1 MLKPSSESHNFNDES
16 IVSVQSAGEVRR
28 GRLYQKPGPPTPSKN
43 GARLSLGATTLAE
56 VNSFRET
63 LKENNSANPNSNFSG
78 DIGKGGIGRT
88 PKGKMSSL
96 FSSKKKD
103 EVC

>member
-1 MLKPSSESHNFNDES
+1 MLRPSESHNINDES

-43 GARLSLGATTLAE
+43 GARLSLGATTSAE
-56 VNSFRET
+56 LNSFRET
-63 LKENNSANPNSNFSG
+63 LKENNNFNG
-78 DIGKGGIGRT
+78 GIGKGGIGRT

-103 EVC
+103 EVCL